1 MTKIC
6 IWLLVLL
13 LSFSLCACSQTAQ
26 VKPEE
31 DSRGDP
37 VAAPGER
44 SLLECTV
51 LQVYE
56 NSLLVYAKD
65 EQDQYEID
73 LTNLQGNKKLSFAPG
88 ERIKVEYSAPE
99 EEIYPVRIT
108 CVYGIEKLS

>member
-13 LSFSLCACSQTAQ
+13 LSFSLCACSQPAQ
-26 VKPEE
+26 AQLEE
-31 DSRGDP
+31 DPMGDP
-37 VAAPGER
+37 VPAPGER
-44 SLLECTV
+44 SLLECTI

-65 EQDQYEID
+65 EQDQYEIV
-73 LTNLQGNKKLSFAPG
+73 LTNLQGDQKLSFAAG
-88 ERIKVEYSAPE
+88 ERLRVEYGEPV

-108 CVYGIEKLS
+108 CVYGIKKLS